1 MKGAI
6 ERSAQFRT
14 VISLLMNDK
23 EYQFEGICTGHI
35 IEAEK
40 GENGFG
46 YDPVFVP
53 DGADK
58 TFAEMSMEEKNLY
71 SHRKKATEKFVQFLN
86 TF

>member
-1 MKGAI
+1 
-6 ERSAQFRT
+6 
-14 VISLLMNDK
+14 MNGK
-23 EYQFEGICTGHI
+23 EFQFEGICRGRI
-35 IEAEK
+35 IEDKK

-58 TFAEMSMEEKNLY
+58 TVAEMNMEEKNLY

-86 TF
+86 TLNGPD